1 MLRREI
7 QTLHVINFALP
18 NELSS
23 FAEDRGVSGDFFGD
37 GSAISGILQAS
48 VMQFVISRGWRRSKL
63 VTNFENESD
72 VGVALLARRA

>member
-7 QTLHVINFALP
+7 QTLHVIKFALP

-23 FAEDRGVSGDFFGD
+23 FAEDKGMSGDFFGD
-37 GSAISGILQAS
+37 GSVISGILQAS
-48 VMQFVISRGWRRSKL
+48 VTQCVISRSWRRSKL

-72 VGVALLARRA
+72 AGVVLLARRA

>member
-1 MLRREI
+1 ML
-7 QTLHVINFALP
+7 HGINFALP

-37 GSAISGILQAS
+37 GCAISGILQAS
-48 VMQFVISRGWRRSKL
+48 VKQFVISRGWRRSKL
-63 VTNFENESD
+63 VTNFDNESD

>member
-1 MLRREI
+1 MLRQEI

-18 NELSS
+18 DELSS

-48 VMQFVISRGWRRSKL
+48 VMQCVISRSWRRSKL